1 MKLKRIV
8 IENYKG
14 INTPITIDVNDF
26 VCIVGKNDVGKST
39 ILKAIDAF
47 INDNNPVFE
56 DKNIY
61 NDSNTVSIGLQFDCE
76 RMSAIIDDSIPITFE
91 DEELVDDSGLLC
103 ITKKWDVSQKTI
115 KPQWYIRRK
124 KYLDGDFVML
134 VERELKNL
142 CRQNGIDI
150 AEGQGNSDMRNNLR
164 EHHRINDV
172 SFEYSE
178 DMLPTTG
185 QTRPK
190 KILDA
195 IKEHLPN
202 FGYFRADKSLSDSDA
217 AVQKYFKEK
226 ALSLLKEQVS
236 TDNIESSIKKEIG
249 ESLSK
254 ITDKINSVLS
264 ENDQISAQVDFDWSK
279 LITTSFKCK
288 KEESNIPLSARG
300 DGFRRITMMSY
311 FEMLAEEKKEGK
323 DIIFG
328 FEEPETFLHPG
339 TQRLLY
345 QKLYD
350 LTQNGY
356 QVLITTHSPN
366 IVSETNVEDIV
377 FVTKIDDYC
386 ISQGSGVDVKV
397 IVEELGI
404 KADNTLL
411 SLFDSVRGLLLVEG
425 PDDVMAMSHL
435 AAVYKQNRKIERTF
449 DEHGILII
457 PVGGCGS
464 IKHWTNYSIIT
475 KLGKPFFIF
484 LDSDKKSE
492 TDDSK
497 TLKSLKKYGYSMN
510 DCAVSKKREIECYI
524 PCSYFQTLIPPI
536 SISYG
541 DWDDVKELCNRH
553 QNRDQL
559 GRIHVCEKH
568 FRNLSYDQL
577 RSTFCPDGNDAND
590 EFLSIYNKL
599 VAKI

>member
-1 MKLKRIV
+1 MKLKRVI

-14 INTPITIDVNDF
+14 INTPIAINVNDF
-26 VCIVGKNDVGKST
+26 NCIVGKNDVGKST

-56 DKNIY
+56 DRNIY
-61 NDSNTVSIGLQFDCE
+61 NECNIISIELQFDCE
-76 RMSAIIDDSIPITFE
+76 RTSVVIDDSIPVTFE
-91 DEELVDDSGLLC
+91 DEELVDNSNLLC

-115 KPQWYIRRK
+115 KPKWYIRRK

-134 VERELKNL
+134 VERELKSL
-142 CRQNGIDI
+142 CRQYGIDI
-150 AEGQGNSDMRNNLR
+150 VEGQGNSDMRNNLR
-164 EHHRINDV
+164 EHHRRNDV
-172 SFEYSE
+172 SFEYADE
-178 DMLPTTG
+178 ELPTTG

-190 KILDA
+190 RILDA

-202 FGYFRADKSLSDSDA
+202 FEYFRADKSLSDSDT

-226 ALSLLKEQVS
+226 AFTLLKEQID
-236 TDNIESSIKKEIG
+236 TNDIESSIKNKIG

-254 ITDKINSVLS
+254 ISDKINSVLS
-264 ENDQISAQVDFDWSK
+264 ENEQISAQVEFDWSK
-279 LITTSFKCK
+279 LISTSFNCK
-288 KEESNIPLSARG
+288 KEETNIPLSARG

-311 FEMLAEEKKEGK
+311 FEMLAEEKKEGN

-339 TQRLLY
+339 TQKLLY

-350 LTQNGY
+350 LMQNGY

-377 FVTKIDDYC
+377 FVTKMDQYQVD
-386 ISQGSGVDVKV
+386 QGNNVDVKV

-411 SLFDSVRGLLLVEG
+411 SLFGSVKGLLLVEG
-425 PDDVMAMSHL
+425 PDDVMAMNHL
-435 AAVYKQNRKIERTF
+435 TETYKAMGKIDKTF
-449 DEHGILII
+449 DDLGVIII

-497 TLKSLKKYGYSMN
+497 NLKSLQKYGYSMN

-524 PCSYFQTLIPPI
+524 PCTYFQTLVPPI
-536 SISYG
+536 SIRYG
-541 DWDDVKELCNRH
+541 DWEDVKELCNQH
-553 QNRDQL
+553 PNRDQL
-559 GRIHVCEKH
+559 GRVHVCERHFKH
-568 FRNLSYDQL
+568 LSFDQL